1 MSWLSDGSPVLWY
14 LNRSTGLVLLALF
27 TVVTVL
33 GVMSTARTVPSWWAR
48 FATVELHRRA
58 AMLAVALLAL
68 HVATAVVDQY
78 VDISWLDAWLP
89 FRSSYRALWLGLGT
103 VALDLWAAVVM
114 TSLLR
119 FRLPLPWWKGVHLL
133 AYVAWVPAVVHGAGI
148 GTDASA
154 PPVVVLTFGCVGAVA
169 AAAAWRV
176 AVSGLPVAS
185 RVLLAT
191 AVVAAPV
198 LLFGAAS

>member
-1 MSWLSDGSPVLWY
+1 MSWFSDGSPALWY

-27 TVVTVL
+27 TLVTVL
-33 GVMSTARTVPSWWAR
+33 GVMSTARQVPTWWAR

-58 AMLAVALLAL
+58 SFLAVVLLVV
-68 HVATAVVDQY
+68 HVATAVVDSY
-78 VDISWLDAWLP
+78 VDITWLDAWLP
-89 FRSSYRALWLGLGT
+89 FRSAYRALWLGLGT
-103 VALDLWAAVVM
+103 VALDLWLAVVV

-119 FRLPLPWWKGVHLL
+119 FRMPLKAWKGVHLL
-133 AYVAWVPAVVHGAGI
+133 AYAAWVPAVMHGIGI

-154 PPVVVLTFGCVGAVA
+154 PPVVVLTFGCVGVVA
-169 AAAAWRV
+169 TAAAWRI
-176 AVSGLPVAS
+176 AVSGLPVLS
-185 RVLLAT
+185 RVALGA